1 MRISDWSSDVC
12 SSDLRARSR
21 HRRISPCPAPT
32 RRRKLM
38 IRAARHGAR
47 RAMLTSTAIV
57 VAMIAAVPAHA
68 GGSSMPWEA
77 PLQSI
82 LESIEGPVAKI
93 VAVIIIIVTGLSLAF
108 GDTSGG
114 FRRLV
119 QIVFGL
125 SLAFAASSFFLYFF
139 SFGGGALV

>member
-32 RRRKLM
+32 RRRKLL

-68 GGSSMPWEA
+68 GGSSVPWEA
-77 PLQSI
+77 TLQSI
-82 LESIEGPVAKI
+82 PERIAAPVPKI
-93 VAVIIIIVTGLSLAF
+93 VAVILNILTRLDLSL
-108 GDTSGG
+108 
-114 FRRLV
+114 RLTL
-119 QIVFGL
+119 G
-125 SLAFAASSFFLYFF
+125 
-139 SFGGGALV
+139 